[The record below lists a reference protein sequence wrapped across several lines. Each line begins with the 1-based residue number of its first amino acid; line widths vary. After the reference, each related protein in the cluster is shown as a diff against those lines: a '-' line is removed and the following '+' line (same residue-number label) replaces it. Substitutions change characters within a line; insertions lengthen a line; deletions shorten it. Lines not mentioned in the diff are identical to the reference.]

1 MKREK
6 GQARANSKCQ
16 GGNLPCHPS
25 PLHPLPLTSQL
36 TGSSVQSFPAAP
48 LATCSR
54 NFSRAAAPKGLNS
67 VSVMRIRTCRGRS
80 RGGGACADAD
90 KEGEEEG
97 VHTRLASADLNSL
110 PAEAKTDSSTSM
122 RPASP
127 QSLTLKTQPSTP
139 PISSNRRAQPP
150 LTCTPCPPHLSPSAA
165 SPNPRP
171 SAPPLTSPPSAGSLR
186 SASMSPMSP
195 WPERRRRTSSIT
207 A

>member
-97 VHTRLASADLNSL
+97 TNDGSKEGDKEGEVVGENDGVVVGLNDGL
-110 PAEAKTDSSTSM
+110 GVGK
-122 RPASP
+122 
-127 QSLTLKTQPSTP
+127 
-139 PISSNRRAQPP
+139 
-150 LTCTPCPPHLSPSAA
+150 
-165 SPNPRP
+165 
-171 SAPPLTSPPSAGSLR
+171 GVG
-186 SASMSPMSP
+186 
-195 WPERRRRTSSIT
+195 
-207 A
+207 